1 MTSIQPSSLTASV
14 LDILTRQRSIV
25 TYGANMLAA
34 VLGRAALLQQDLLL
48 ELSGPGHEPGHLIFQ
63 RGRVVYAQYE
73 QKAGQ
78 FAFEEL
84 NRPRPQSTLRL
95 FALDAT
101 LAVLAFAA
109 VDGQPSGSEAMDQWQ
124 VGDRLTHLMT
134 TGFTG
139 VVAARV
145 RSSLVVW
152 HLVDGRIQT
161 KQDGLAAG
169 TFRSVLQ
176 LAWQPRELPTL
187 GGVALPPNP
196 TASPAWRTT
205 AATLPDNAVMW
216 ALFEHVLHTH
226 LGVAAGRVMRLMKT
240 KHGNDSGVQLRESLA
255 LQIDRVAGSAEGQQF
270 RHQLS

>member
-1 MTSIQPSSLTASV
+1 VTSLQPSSLTTSV
-14 LDILTRQRSIV
+14 LDVLTKQRSIV

-34 VLGRAALLQQDLLL
+34 VLGRAALLEQDLLL

-63 RGRVVYAQYE
+63 GGRVVYAQYE
-73 QKAGQ
+73 QTAGQ

-109 VDGQPSGSEAMDQWQ
+109 VDGQPSGSEQMDQWQ

-134 TGFTG
+134 AEFSG

-152 HLVDGRIQT
+152 HLVEGRIQS
-161 KQDGLAAG
+161 KQDLLAAG
-169 TFRSVLQ
+169 SFRSVLQ
-176 LAWQPRELPTL
+176 LAWQQRDLPTL

-196 TASPAWRTT
+196 AASPAWRTS
-205 AATLPDNAVMW
+205 ASALPSNAVMW
-216 ALFEHVLHTH
+216 ALFEHVLQTH
-226 LGVAAGRVMRLMKT
+226 LGVAAERVVRLMKT

-255 LQIDRVAGSAEGQQF
+255 LQIDRVAGPAEGQKF
-270 RHQLS
+270 RLQLS

>member
-1 MTSIQPSSLTASV
+1 MLTK
-14 LDILTRQRSIV
+14 QRSIV

-34 VLGRAALLQQDLLL
+34 VLGRAALLEQDLLL

-63 RGRVVYAQYE
+63 GGRVVYAQYE
-73 QKAGQ
+73 EQAGQ
-78 FAFEEL
+78 FALEEL

-109 VDGQPSGSEAMDQWQ
+109 VDGQPSGSEHMDQWQ
-124 VGDRLTHLMT
+124 INDRLTHLMT
-134 TGFTG
+134 AEFSG

-152 HLVDGRIQT
+152 HLVDGRIQS
-161 KQDGLAAG
+161 KQDLLAAG
-169 TFRSVLQ
+169 SFRSVLQ
-176 LAWQPRELPTL
+176 LAWQQRQLPTL
-187 GGVALPPNP
+187 GPTLGVPPTP
-196 TASPAWRTT
+196 AASPAWRTR
-205 AATLPDNAVMW
+205 AAALPDNAVMW
-216 ALFEHVLHTH
+216 ALFEHVLQTH
-226 LGVAAGRVMRLMKT
+226 LGVAAERVVRLMKT

-255 LQIDRVAGSAEGQQF
+255 LQIDRVAGPAEGRQF

>member
-1 MTSIQPSSLTASV
+1 MTTSV
-14 LDILTRQRSIV
+14 LDMLTKQRSIV

-34 VLGRAALLQQDLLL
+34 VLGRAALLEQDLLL

-63 RGRVVYAQYE
+63 GGRVVYAQYE
-73 QKAGQ
+73 QTAGQ

-84 NRPRPQSTLRL
+84 KRPRPQSTLRL

-109 VDGQPSGSEAMDQWQ
+109 VDGQPNGTEQMDQWQ
-124 VGDRLTHLMT
+124 MSDRLTHLMT
-134 TGFTG
+134 AGFSG

-152 HLVDGRIQT
+152 HLVDGRIQS
-161 KQDGLAAG
+161 KQDLLAAG
-169 TFRSVLQ
+169 SFRSVLQ
-176 LAWQPRELPTL
+176 LAWQHRELPTL

-196 TASPAWRTT
+196 AASPAWRT
-205 AATLPDNAVMW
+205 AAAAALPDNAVMW
-216 ALFEHVLHTH
+216 AVFEQVLQTH
-226 LGVAAGRVMRLMKT
+226 LGGAAERVVRLMKT

-255 LQIDRVAGSAEGQQF
+255 LQLDRVAGRAEGQKF
-270 RHQLS
+270 RLQLS